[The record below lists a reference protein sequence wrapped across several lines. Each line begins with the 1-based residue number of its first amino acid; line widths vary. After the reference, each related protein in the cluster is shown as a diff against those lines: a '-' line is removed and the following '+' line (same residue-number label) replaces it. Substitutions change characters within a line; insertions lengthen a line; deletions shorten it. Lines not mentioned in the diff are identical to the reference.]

1 MNNAQYN
8 SLEYTTKKLFLN
20 DVLHKSFFLGFYQ
33 TKSLSSL
40 DYVELKK
47 QLLTINLNVY
57 KTKKSI
63 LLKKI
68 NVLSPSY
75 TSINN
80 LVKGNILI
88 VYSLD
93 KSFLETNSPKLSAF
107 LKENIKII
115 PLYFYVFNQFMTIS
129 QILHIIE
136 VPLTKKYE
144 TLLALLAGN
153 NLNVINILNQ
163 KNLS

>member
-8 SLEYTTKKLFLN
+8 SLKYTTKKLFLN
-20 DVLHKSFFLGFYQ
+20 DILHKSSFLGFYQ

-93 KSFLETNSPKLSAF
+93 KSFLETNSLKLSAF